1 MMRPST
7 EEMTRK
13 QAIMA
18 GIPYIITK
26 QFPWKLHEML
36 DQVNKDGDDSI
47 VSWLPDGGAFKV
59 HQPDIF
65 TEQIMKDHF
74 NQTKYKSFQR
84 QLNLWG
90 FERNTKESI
99 ERGSY
104 YHPLFI
110 RGRKDLCQEMA
121 RQKIKNTDA
130 KKKSFTSSGIAPP
143 PELPD
148 TTSSGGIAQA
158 PKVTSQ
164 DASLVISGRVLPN
177 PAAPNHSHPMF
188 DAGVQRL
195 TSMLQQPSRSSAVI
209 DTLRVSRTKRNDA
222 PLALPYPMML
232 SQQPLYVVNPL
243 AHADA
248 EILQALRKR
257 AALETVLAASNPQAG
272 ASYMAPPGA
281 SFLYK

>member
-1 MMRPST
+1 MMGPST

-143 PELPD
+143 PEFPD
-148 TTSSGGIAQA
+148 TTSSGGIAQT

-177 PAAPNHSHPMF
+177 PAAPNHAHPMF
-188 DAGVQRL
+188 GTGVQRL

-272 ASYMAPPGA
+272 ASYMAPPGG